1 MIYGNRNRFEFNEM
15 KLKGVTTRKMCVF
28 GVFLDRVFPHLAE
41 YGDMLRIQYVNY
53 VQSLIILEKVP
64 S

>member
-28 GVFLDRVFPHLAE
+28 GVFLDRVFQHL
-41 YGDMLRIQYVNY
+41 G
-53 VQSLIILEKVP
+53 
-64 S
+64 

>member
-28 GVFLDRVFPHLAE
+28 GTVFSRIWAE

-53 VQSLIILEKVP
+53 VQSLTILEKVP